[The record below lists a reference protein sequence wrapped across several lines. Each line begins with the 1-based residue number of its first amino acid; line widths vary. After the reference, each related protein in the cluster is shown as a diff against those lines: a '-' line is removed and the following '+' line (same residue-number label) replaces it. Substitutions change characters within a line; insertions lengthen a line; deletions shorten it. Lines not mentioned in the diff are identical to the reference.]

1 MKKPFIY
8 LLTAGL
14 AVSMI
19 ANTGV
24 INAEERLTNESQA
37 TVDFKPGFLKL
48 TEVSSITFNEV
59 DIVAEDAT
67 AKANSEV
74 SAIVSDLRGTHAGWT
89 LTAGLNEFTDEE
101 GSPSLAATNIKFVA
115 GSAESSADSNP
126 VVRNDVKLEAGAE
139 PKSLLVEAVKGA
151 GVGKST
157 VTWEPE
163 NVQLTVPESVVKV
176 GKHTAD
182 IDWLMTDGPG
192 PQNPEITE

>member
-1 MKKPFIY
+1 MKTPFIY

-24 INAEERLTNESQA
+24 VNAEEKLTNESQA

-89 LTAGLNEFTDEE
+89 LTAGLNRFTDET

-115 GSAESSADSNP
+115 GSAESSTDSNL
-126 VVRNDVKLEAGAE
+126 VVHDVELEAGAE
-139 PKSLLVEAVKGA
+139 QKRLLVEAVKGA

-176 GKHTAD
+176 GKHTAN
-182 IDWLMTDGPG
+182 IDWLMTDGP
-192 PQNPEITE
+192 QATQ